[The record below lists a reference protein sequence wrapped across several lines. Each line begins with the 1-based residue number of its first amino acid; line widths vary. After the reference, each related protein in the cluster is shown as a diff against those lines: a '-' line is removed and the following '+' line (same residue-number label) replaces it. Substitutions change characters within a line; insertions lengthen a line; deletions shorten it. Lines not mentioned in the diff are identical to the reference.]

1 MTGHSGNTYLR
12 FPSSALCCF
21 HLNTL
26 PNWTSLIKS
35 FSPLLSFAGENYI
48 TLPGGANL
56 RVPISLGSS
65 NVHSHDSRFEG
76 PDLWNDV
83 SRLFPSGSC
92 TEIWC
97 LEEIFIHNHVWT
109 VVLKLCYS
117 VVNSLPSASTFPV
130 PASLAAYTSFATAAP
145 HRKLT
150 PGKPP
155 PMLWGPFLL
164 WVVSVMQ
171 FTVEE
176 EGFLPA
182 CRLRQFYLNS
192 QSRDSSHFLWGTQRT
207 QGPQS
212 SV

>member
-1 MTGHSGNTYLR
+1 MTGRSGDIYLR

-65 NVHSHDSRFEG
+65 NVRSHDSRFES

-97 LEEIFIHNHVWT
+97 PESSSYTTMCELWSSNCVTLLLF
-109 VVLKLCYS
+109 S
-117 VVNSLPSASTFPV
+117 SFSLHLPV
-130 PASLAAYTSFATAAP
+130 PASLAAYTSFATATS

-155 PMLWGPFLL
+155 PHALRTF
-164 WVVSVMQ
+164 
-171 FTVEE
+171 
-176 EGFLPA
+176 PA
-182 CRLRQFYLNS
+182 L
-192 QSRDSSHFLWGTQRT
+192 G
-207 QGPQS
+207 
-212 SV
+212 